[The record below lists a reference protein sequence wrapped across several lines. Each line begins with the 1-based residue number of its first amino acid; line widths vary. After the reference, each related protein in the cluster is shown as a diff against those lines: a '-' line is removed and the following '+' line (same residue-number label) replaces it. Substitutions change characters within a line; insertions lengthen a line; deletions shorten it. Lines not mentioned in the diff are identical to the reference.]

1 MPISSVVI
9 TSTDV
14 ARSVEFYRRFLGAEL
29 IGEADDGK
37 ADLDLVAGT
46 VRVVR
51 AAADPPASNWEDDD
65 RQRGFRHVGFKVDRL
80 EPWTVPMREAGVR
93 FHIEPCDTV
102 GGLRIAFFYDPDGTL
117 LEFVEGNAEYAQVLD
132 EEAVASER
140 ALDVPSRPRF
150 DHVAM
155 TVADVPGAIAR
166 YEPLG
171 FVPFGTLEFPG
182 DERGLHITDL
192 RSGDTVLELFEFS
205 DPTRARE
212 PQVGYPGF
220 QFAVLADACL
230 GEAFARSCT
239 TADGTVL
246 HADPEGLL
254 LATTATLPDGSPHR
268 PD

>member
-1 MPISSVVI
+1 
-9 TSTDV
+9 
-14 ARSVEFYRRFLGAEL
+14 VEFYQRFLGAEL
-29 IGEADDGK
+29 IGEATD
-37 ADLDLVAGT
+37 AEANLDLVAGT
-46 VRVVR
+46 VRVLR
-51 AAADPPASNWEDDD
+51 ADDEAPASTFEADD

-80 EPWTVPMREAGVR
+80 EPWTVPMQQAGVQ
-93 FHIEPCDTV
+93 FEIDPSDTV

-132 EEAVASER
+132 EDAVASER

-155 TVADVPGAIAR
+155 TVADVPGAITR
-166 YEPLG
+166 YRPLG
-171 FVPFGTLEFPG
+171 FVPSGTLEFPG
-182 DERGLHITDL
+182 DERGLHITNL
-192 RSGDTVLELFEFS
+192 RSDDTVLELFEFS

-212 PQVGYPGF
+212 PQVGCPGF

-254 LATTATLPDGSPHR
+254 LTTTAMLPGGSPRR